1 MAICRKER
9 NYAKEKETS
18 IDTNDLET
26 GSENESV
33 EVMSDEACLEE
44 TNDLGNAENPASDEN
59 IISVESENLN
69 EEIAEDQESE
79 ADLLVEES
87 DSVPTESIWVG
98 ENLQVD
104 HKIVNYW
111 NEGYQG
117 EIIITNLWETLT
129 YTVTESKIIEPNETD
144 TILIQEGRD
153 MLTLLTC
160 HPYASGGRQRLLV
173 FCDRAKGEV
182 NGTN

>member
-69 EEIAEDQESE
+69 EEIAED
-79 ADLLVEES
+79 
-87 DSVPTESIWVG
+87 
-98 ENLQVD
+98 
-104 HKIVNYW
+104 
-111 NEGYQG
+111 
-117 EIIITNLWETLT
+117 
-129 YTVTESKIIEPNETD
+129 
-144 TILIQEGRD
+144 
-153 MLTLLTC
+153 
-160 HPYASGGRQRLLV
+160 
-173 FCDRAKGEV
+173 
-182 NGTN
+182 